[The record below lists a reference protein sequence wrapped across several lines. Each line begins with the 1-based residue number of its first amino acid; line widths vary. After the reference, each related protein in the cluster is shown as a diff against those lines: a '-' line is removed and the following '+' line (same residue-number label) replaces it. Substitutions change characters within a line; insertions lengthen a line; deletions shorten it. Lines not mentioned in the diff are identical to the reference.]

1 MLEAIQKYLSYMEHE
16 EGSAKNTILAYKN
29 DLMQFQRYIHEAG
42 GHTVRPE
49 NFSEDAVGIYV
60 ARVSEKGYRSSTIY
74 RKLAAVRS
82 FLDFLREQG
91 LLVMSSMSEQL
102 RISPTQRKVPHVLSK
117 AEITKLLQGPAKL
130 DSPLAL
136 RDRAILELI
145 YGTGYRVGDIISLKL
160 EDISFDQ
167 NLIQSATR
175 ITHMGESLE
184 AIKEYVN
191 NGRPHLARDHEESA
205 IFLNQRGKG
214 LTRQGLWLI
223 VKRWSKEAELGEDV
237 SPHTLRHSLVAHLL
251 EEGRTVKEVQMK
263 LGLKSPNSIRIFT
276 ALHGKVGSN

>member
-1 MLEAIQKYLSYMEHE
+1 MQEAIQQFLDHLEQEQGCSR
-16 EGSAKNTILAYKN
+16 NTILAYKN
-29 DLMQFQRYIHEAG
+29 DLAQFQQYIHEASG
-42 GHTVRPE
+42 YTLRPE
-49 NFSEDAVGIYV
+49 NFSEDHVGIYV
-60 ARVSEKGYRSSTIY
+60 TRVSEEGYRSSTIY

-91 LLVMSSMSEQL
+91 LLVMTSMSEQL
-102 RISPTQRKVPHVLSK
+102 RPSPTQRKIPHVLSK

-130 DSPLAL
+130 DSPLDL

-145 YGTGYRVGDIISLKL
+145 YGTGYRVGDIIILKL
-160 EDISFDQ
+160 EDINFDQ
-167 NLIQSATR
+167 ILIQSAAR
-175 ITHMGESLE
+175 ITPLGEAID

-191 NGRPHLARDHEESA
+191 NGRPHLARGHEERA
-205 IFLNQRGKG
+205 LFLNQRGKG

-223 VKRWSKEAELGEDV
+223 VKRWAQEAELGKDV

-276 ALHGKVGSN
+276 ALHRKAGSN